1 MATDDNKTCRIAAR
15 KYGNRF
21 ASLTDKISKS
31 GLLVASALV
40 LVFSLPAL
48 GQQGPESLLP
58 EGFGDPAPP
67 PTPVTARPA
76 PNSSASPVGAT
87 SANSVAEHESETEE
101 EDAEEPEL
109 AIRFDVPP
117 SARQSLNDIGILS
130 EASGGFP
137 ANSFG
142 RVDGAFLNQILKRTT
157 GPIASRWGT
166 IMARRLLASRTMT
179 PTGVN
184 GADWT
189 AERAWLLLRMG
200 DSVVARNLVQQVDG
214 ADYTKRLHEV
224 AMQAYLA
231 NGDLAGMCP
240 ISESGARLVNNG
252 RWKMTRAICASL
264 AGEQGNATALINQ
277 GRYQG
282 WVRGVDYLLAE
293 KAVGAGMNG
302 RRSVKIEWENV
313 EGMNPWRFG
322 LSAAVGLEPPESLFA
337 GTGRQIDGWRVQLPM
352 FTPTIRVKYAS
363 NAAALG
369 ILSNRNMVDLYAQ
382 VLADPDAPDA
392 ARAQAENLGNAYT
405 ASGADAKVA
414 AMTSLWTT
422 AAAGADYQASLVMT
436 ARAAALITP
445 DADHQAEADQLIA
458 SMLTAG
464 LDRSAA
470 RWMNVV
476 ADGSL
481 GWALLTLAAPGRVTA
496 ADYGSLDDFFGNDD
510 SSDGHKSRLL
520 LAGLSGLGRIESD
533 ARTDFASDLKINI
546 ARQTAW
552 SKAISAAAE
561 RGEQGTVALM
571 AIAALQAPSWSA
583 VPASHLYYIVRSLRQ
598 VGLEAE
604 ARMIAAEAVTF
615 AG

>member
-1 MATDDNKTCRIAAR
+1 
-15 KYGNRF
+15 
-21 ASLTDKISKS
+21 LTGDE
-31 GLLVASALV
+31 SA
-40 LVFSLPAL
+40 
-48 GQQGPESLLP
+48 
-58 EGFGDPAPP
+58 
-67 PTPVTARPA
+67 
-76 PNSSASPVGAT
+76 
-87 SANSVAEHESETEE
+87 TEE
-101 EDAEEPEL
+101 EGEEEPEL
-109 AIRFDVPP
+109 VIRFDVPP
-117 SARQSLNDIGILS
+117 SARKSLDDIGILS

-137 ANSFG
+137 ADSFG
-142 RVDGAFLNQILKRTT
+142 TLDGAFLSQIVERTQ
-157 GPIASRWGT
+157 GPIASRWAT
-166 IMARRLLASRTMT
+166 IMARRLLASRTNT
-179 PTGVN
+179 PAGVN

-240 ISESGARLVNNG
+240 LTESGVRLVNDG

-264 AGEQGNATALINQ
+264 AGEQGSATAFINQ

-293 KAVGAGMNG
+293 KAVGAGING

-337 GTGRQIDGWRVQLPM
+337 ETGRQVDGWRVQLPM
-352 FTPTIRVKYAS
+352 LTPTIRVKYAPG
-363 NAAALG
+363 AAALG

-382 VLADPDAPDA
+382 VLDDPDAPDA
-392 ARAQAENLGNAYT
+392 ARSQAESLGYAYT

-422 AAAGADYQASLVMT
+422 AATGVDYHGSLVMT
-436 ARAAALITP
+436 ARAAALIAP
-445 DADHQAEADQLIA
+445 SADHQAEADRLIA

-470 RWMNVV
+470 RWIDIV

-496 ADYGSLDDFFGNDD
+496 ADYGSLDDFFDNDG
-510 SSDGHKSRLL
+510 STDGHKSRLL
-520 LAGLSGLGRIESD
+520 LAGLSGLGRIEKD
-533 ARTDFASDLKINI
+533 AGTEFASDLKINI
-546 ARQTAW
+546 SRQTAW
-552 SKAISAAAE
+552 SKAITAAAE

-571 AIAALQAPSWSA
+571 AMAALQAPSWSL
-583 VPASHLYYIVRSLRQ
+583 VPANHLYYIVRSLRQ

-615 AG
+615 A

>member
-1 MATDDNKTCRIAAR
+1 M
-15 KYGNRF
+15 
-21 ASLTDKISKS
+21 TDKITKS

-40 LVFSLPAL
+40 LVFALPAL

-58 EGFGDPAPP
+58 EGFGDPPPP
-67 PTPVTARPA
+67 PTPVAGRPA
-76 PNSSASPVGAT
+76 PTVPGTADGAASQTPSAVTGDADAT
-87 SANSVAEHESETEE
+87 TNEE
-101 EDAEEPEL
+101 EEEEEPEL
-109 AIRFDVPP
+109 VIRFDVPP
-117 SARQSLNDIGILS
+117 AARRSLAAVGIIS

-137 ANSFG
+137 ADSFG
-142 RVDGAFLNQILKRTT
+142 TLDGAFLNQVVERTS

-166 IMARRLLASRTMT
+166 IMARRLLASRTNT
-179 PTGVN
+179 PEGVD

-240 ISESGARLVNNG
+240 LTESGVRLVNNG

-264 AGEQGNATALINQ
+264 AGEQGSATAFINQ

-293 KAVGAGMNG
+293 KAVGAGING

-322 LSAAVGLEPPESLFA
+322 LAAAVGLEPPAALFA
-337 GTGRQIDGWRVQLPM
+337 DTGRQVDGWRVQLPM
-352 FTPTIRVKYAS
+352 FGPAIRAKYAPG
-363 NAAALG
+363 AGALG
-369 ILSNRNMVDLYAQ
+369 ILSNRDMVDLYAQ
-382 VLADPDAPDA
+382 VLDDADAPDA
-392 ARAQAENLGNAYT
+392 VRSQAESLGNAYT
-405 ASGADAKVA
+405 ASGANAKVA
-414 AMTSLWTT
+414 AMASLWTA
-422 AAAGADYQASLVMT
+422 AAAGVDYQGSLVMT
-436 ARAAALITP
+436 ARAAALIAP
-445 DADHQAEADQLIA
+445 NADHQAAADRLIA

-470 RWMNVV
+470 RWIDVV

-481 GWALLTLAAPGRVTA
+481 GWALVTLAAPGRVTA
-496 ADYGSLDDFFGNDD
+496 AEYGSLDNFYGNDG
-510 SSDGHKSRLL
+510 SPKGHKSALL
-520 LAGLSGLGRIESD
+520 LAGLSGLGRIETD
-533 ARTDFASDLKINI
+533 ARTEFASDLKINI
-546 ARQTAW
+546 LQQTAW
-552 SKAISAAAE
+552 SKAITAAAE

-571 AIAALQAPSWSA
+571 AIAGMQAPSWSL
-583 VPASHLYYIVRSLRQ
+583 VPANHLYYIVRSLRQ

-615 AG
+615 G

>member
-1 MATDDNKTCRIAAR
+1 M
-15 KYGNRF
+15 
-21 ASLTDKISKS
+21 TDKISKS

-40 LVFSLPAL
+40 LAFALPAL

-58 EGFGDPAPP
+58 EGFGDPPPP
-67 PTPVTARPA
+67 PTPVAGRPTPNVPGSSNEAA
-76 PNSSASPVGAT
+76 PATPLTGDESA
-87 SANSVAEHESETEE
+87 TEE
-101 EDAEEPEL
+101 EAEEEPEL
-109 AIRFDVPP
+109 AVRFDVPP

-137 ANSFG
+137 ADSFG
-142 RVDGAFLNQILKRTT
+142 ALDGAFLRQIIERTS

-166 IMARRLLASRTMT
+166 IMARRLLASRTNT

-240 ISESGARLVNNG
+240 ITESGVRLVNNG

-264 AGEQGNATALINQ
+264 AGEQGSATAFINQ

-293 KAVGAGMNG
+293 KAVGAGING
-302 RRSVKIEWENV
+302 RGSVKIEWENV

-322 LSAAVGLEPPESLFA
+322 FSAAVGLEPPERLFA
-337 GTGRQIDGWRVQLPM
+337 NTGRQVDGWRVQLPM
-352 FTPTIRVKYAS
+352 FTPTVRAKYAS

-382 VLADPDAPDA
+382 VLDDPDAPDA
-392 ARAQAENLGNAYT
+392 VRARAENLGNAYI
-405 ASGADAKVA
+405 ASGEDDKVA

-422 AAAGADYQASLVMT
+422 AAAGADYHASLVMT
-436 ARAAALITP
+436 ARAAALIVP
-445 DADHQAEADQLIA
+445 DADHQAEADRLIS

-470 RWMNVV
+470 RWIDVV

-481 GWALLTLAAPGRVTA
+481 GWALVTLAAPGRVA
-496 ADYGSLDDFFGNDD
+496 PADYNSLDDFFGNDE
-510 SSDGHKSRLL
+510 SIDGHKSRLL
-520 LAGLSGLGRIESD
+520 LAGLSGLGRIETD
-533 ARTDFASDLKINI
+533 ARREFASDLKVNI
-546 ARQTAW
+546 SRQTPW
-552 SKAISAAAE
+552 SKAITAAAG

-571 AIAALQAPSWSA
+571 AMAALQAPSWSA
-583 VPASHLYYIVRSLRQ
+583 VPTHHLYHIVRSLRQ

-615 AG
+615 A

>member
-1 MATDDNKTCRIAAR
+1 MATDDNGAYRIVAR
-15 KYGNRF
+15 RYGNRF

-67 PTPVTARPA
+67 PTPVTGRPA
-76 PNSSASPVGAT
+76 PNGTGSPVGAT
-87 SANSVAEHESETEE
+87 SATSVTEDESATDE

-142 RVDGAFLNQILKRTT
+142 RLDGAFLNQILKRTT

-166 IMARRLLASRTMT
+166 IMARRLLASRTNT
-179 PTGVN
+179 PAGVN

-302 RRSVKIEWENV
+302 RRSVTIEWENV

-369 ILSNRNMVDLYAQ
+369 ILSNRNIVDLYAQ

-392 ARAQAENLGNAYT
+392 ARAQAESLGNAYS
-405 ASGADAKVA
+405 ASDADAKVA

-436 ARAAALITP
+436 ARAAALIAP
-445 DADHQAEADQLIA
+445 DRDHQAEADQLIA

-464 LDRSAA
+464 LDRSAV
-470 RWMNVV
+470 RWIDVV

-510 SSDGHKSRLL
+510 STDGHKSRLL

-533 ARTDFASDLKINI
+533 ARADFASDLKINI

-571 AIAALQAPSWSA
+571 AMAALQAPSWSA
-583 VPASHLYYIVRSLRQ
+583 VPANHLYYIVRSLRQ

-615 AG
+615 A

>member
-1 MATDDNKTCRIAAR
+1 VTEDESATD
-15 KYGNRF
+15 
-21 ASLTDKISKS
+21 
-31 GLLVASALV
+31 
-40 LVFSLPAL
+40 
-48 GQQGPESLLP
+48 
-58 EGFGDPAPP
+58 
-67 PTPVTARPA
+67 
-76 PNSSASPVGAT
+76 
-87 SANSVAEHESETEE
+87 E

-142 RVDGAFLNQILKRTT
+142 RLDGAFLNQILKRTT

-166 IMARRLLASRTMT
+166 IMARRLLASRTNT
-179 PTGVN
+179 PAGVN

-302 RRSVKIEWENV
+302 RRSVTIEWENV

-337 GTGRQIDGWRVQLPM
+337 STGRQIDGWRVQLPM

-369 ILSNRNMVDLYAQ
+369 ILSNRNIVDLYAQ

-392 ARAQAENLGNAYT
+392 ARAQAESLGNAYS
-405 ASGADAKVA
+405 ASDADAKVA

-436 ARAAALITP
+436 ARAAALIAP
-445 DADHQAEADQLIA
+445 DRDHQAEADQLIA

-470 RWMNVV
+470 RWIDVV

-510 SSDGHKSRLL
+510 STDGHKSRLL

-533 ARTDFASDLKINI
+533 ARADFASDLKINI
-546 ARQTAW
+546 VRQTAW

-571 AIAALQAPSWSA
+571 AMAALQAPSWSA
-583 VPASHLYYIVRSLRQ
+583 VPANHLYYIVRSLRQ

-615 AG
+615 A

>member
-1 MATDDNKTCRIAAR
+1 MATDDMGTYRIAVR
-15 KYGNRF
+15 RYGNRF

-31 GLLVASALV
+31 GLLLASALV

-58 EGFGDPAPP
+58 EGFGDPPPP
-67 PTPVTARPA
+67 PTPPAGRPV
-76 PNSSASPVGAT
+76 PNAAKSPVGDTAAT
-87 SANSVAEHESETEE
+87 PLTEDESATEE
-101 EDAEEPEL
+101 EDEEEPEL
-109 AIRFDVPP
+109 VIRFDVPP
-117 SARQSLNDIGILS
+117 SARKSLDDIGILS

-137 ANSFG
+137 ADSFG
-142 RVDGAFLNQILKRTT
+142 TLDGAFLSQILERTS
-157 GPIASRWGT
+157 GPIASRWAT
-166 IMARRLLASRTMT
+166 IMARRLLASRTNT
-179 PTGVN
+179 PAGVN

-214 ADYTKRLHEV
+214 AAYTKRLHEV

-240 ISESGARLVNNG
+240 LTESGVRLVNNG

-264 AGEQGNATALINQ
+264 AGEQGSATAFINQ

-293 KAVGAGMNG
+293 KAVGAGING

-337 GTGRQIDGWRVQLPM
+337 DTGRQVDGWRVQLPM
-352 FTPTIRVKYAS
+352 FTPTIRAQYAPG
-363 NAAALG
+363 AAALG

-382 VLADPDAPDA
+382 VLDDPDAPDA
-392 ARAQAENLGNAYT
+392 VRSRAESLGYAYT

-414 AMTSLWTT
+414 AMTSLWTA
-422 AAAGADYQASLVMT
+422 AAAGADYQGSLVMT

-445 DADHQAEADQLIA
+445 SDDHQAEADRLIA

-470 RWMNVV
+470 RWIDVV

-496 ADYGSLDDFFGNDD
+496 ADYGSLDDFFDNDG
-510 SSDGHKSRLL
+510 STDGQKSRLL
-520 LAGLSGLGRIESD
+520 LAGLSGLGRIETD
-533 ARTDFASDLKINI
+533 AGTDFAGDLKINI
-546 ARQTAW
+546 FRQTAW
-552 SKAISAAAE
+552 SKAITAAAK

-571 AIAALQAPSWSA
+571 AMAALQAPSWSL
-583 VPASHLYYIVRSLRQ
+583 VPANHLYYIVRSLRQ

-615 AG
+615 A

>member
-58 EGFGDPAPP
+58 EGFGDPAPL

-87 SANSVAEHESETEE
+87 SANSVAEDESETEE

-157 GPIASRWGT
+157 GPIASRWGA

-282 WVRGVDYLLAE
+282 WVRGVDYRLAE

-322 LSAAVGLEPPESLFA
+322 LSAAVGLQPPESLFA

-382 VLADPDAPDA
+382 VLANPDAPDA
-392 ARAQAENLGNAYT
+392 ARAQAKSLENAYA
-405 ASGADAKVA
+405 ASDADAKVA

-533 ARTDFASDLKINI
+533 ARTDFASDLKFNI

-615 AG
+615 A

>member
-58 EGFGDPAPP
+58 EGFGDPAPL

-87 SANSVAEHESETEE
+87 SANSVAEDESETEE

-157 GPIASRWGT
+157 GPIASRWGA

-282 WVRGVDYLLAE
+282 WVRGVDYRLAE

-322 LSAAVGLEPPESLFA
+322 LSAAVGLQPPESLFA

-382 VLADPDAPDA
+382 VLANPDAPDA
-392 ARAQAENLGNAYT
+392 ARAQAKSLENAYA
-405 ASGADAKVA
+405 ASDADAKVA

-436 ARAAALITP
+436 ARAAALIAP

-533 ARTDFASDLKINI
+533 ARTDFASDLKFNI

-615 AG
+615 A

>member
-1 MATDDNKTCRIAAR
+1 MATDDNGTYRIVAR
-15 KYGNRF
+15 RYGNRF

-67 PTPVTARPA
+67 PTPVTGRPA
-76 PNSSASPVGAT
+76 PNGTGSPVGVTSAT
-87 SANSVAEHESETEE
+87 SVTEDESATDE

-142 RVDGAFLNQILKRTT
+142 RLDGAFLNQILKRTT

-166 IMARRLLASRTMT
+166 IMARRLLASRTNT
-179 PTGVN
+179 PAGVN

-302 RRSVKIEWENV
+302 RRSVTIEWENV

-369 ILSNRNMVDLYAQ
+369 ILSNRNIVDLYAQ

-392 ARAQAENLGNAYT
+392 ARAQAESLGNAYS
-405 ASGADAKVA
+405 ASDADAKVA

-436 ARAAALITP
+436 ARAAALIAP
-445 DADHQAEADQLIA
+445 DRDHQAEADQLIA

-470 RWMNVV
+470 RWIDVV

-496 ADYGSLDDFFGNDD
+496 ADYSSLDDFFGNDD

-615 AG
+615 A

>member
-1 MATDDNKTCRIAAR
+1 M
-15 KYGNRF
+15 
-21 ASLTDKISKS
+21 TDKITKS

-58 EGFGDPAPP
+58 EGFGDPPPP
-67 PTPVTARPA
+67 PTPVTGRPTPA
-76 PNSSASPVGAT
+76 VPASPDGSISPAST
-87 SANSVAEHESETEE
+87 TPADGEAAAAEDEE
-101 EDAEEPEL
+101 EEEEEPEL
-109 AIRFDVPP
+109 VIRFDVPP
-117 SARQSLNDIGILS
+117 AARRSLGAVGIIT

-137 ANSFG
+137 ADSFG
-142 RVDGAFLNQILKRTT
+142 SLDGAFLSQVVERTS

-166 IMARRLLASRTMT
+166 IMARRLLASRTNT
-179 PTGVN
+179 PEGIN

-189 AERAWLLLRMG
+189 AKRAWLLLRMG

-214 ADYTKRLHEV
+214 GDYTKRLHEV

-231 NGDLAGMCP
+231 NGDLAGLCP
-240 ISESGARLVNNG
+240 LTDSGVRLVNNG

-264 AGEQGNATALINQ
+264 AGEQGSATAFINQ

-293 KAVGAGMNG
+293 KAVGAGING

-322 LSAAVGLEPPESLFA
+322 LAAAVGLEPPAALFA
-337 GTGRQIDGWRVQLPM
+337 DTGRQVDGWRVQLPM
-352 FTPTIRVKYAS
+352 FGPAIRAKYAPG
-363 NAAALG
+363 AGALG
-369 ILSNRNMVDLYAQ
+369 ILSNRDMVDLYAQ
-382 VLADPDAPDA
+382 VLDDADAPDA
-392 ARAQAENLGNAYT
+392 VRSQAESLGNAYT
-405 ASGADAKVA
+405 ASGANAKVA
-414 AMTSLWTT
+414 AMASLWTA
-422 AAAGADYQASLVMT
+422 AAAGADYQGSLVMT
-436 ARAAALITP
+436 ARAAALIAP
-445 DADHQAEADQLIA
+445 NADHQAAADRLIA

-470 RWMNVV
+470 RWIDVV

-481 GWALLTLAAPGRVTA
+481 GWALVTLAAPGRVTA
-496 ADYGSLDDFFGNDD
+496 AEYGSLDDFYGNDG
-510 SSDGHKSRLL
+510 SPKGHKSALL
-520 LAGLSGLGRIESD
+520 LAGLSGLGRIETD
-533 ARTDFASDLKINI
+533 ARTEFASDLKVNI
-546 ARQTAW
+546 LQQTAW
-552 SKAISAAAE
+552 SKAITAAAE

-571 AIAALQAPSWSA
+571 AIAGMQAPSWSL
-583 VPASHLYYIVRSLRQ
+583 VPANHLYYIVRSLRQ

-615 AG
+615 G

>member
-58 EGFGDPAPP
+58 EGFGDPAPL

-87 SANSVAEHESETEE
+87 SANSVAEDESETEE
-101 EDAEEPEL
+101 EDTEEPEL

-282 WVRGVDYLLAE
+282 WVRGVDYRLAE

-322 LSAAVGLEPPESLFA
+322 LSAAVGLQPPESLFA

-392 ARAQAENLGNAYT
+392 ARAQAKSLENAYA
-405 ASGADAKVA
+405 ASDADAKVA

-436 ARAAALITP
+436 ARAAALIAP

-552 SKAISAAAE
+552 SKAITAAAE

-615 AG
+615 A

>member
-1 MATDDNKTCRIAAR
+1 M
-15 KYGNRF
+15 
-21 ASLTDKISKS
+21 TDKISKR

-67 PTPVTARPA
+67 PTPVAGRPTPNVPGSSNDAA
-76 PNSSASPVGAT
+76 PATPLTGDESA
-87 SANSVAEHESETEE
+87 TEE
-101 EDAEEPEL
+101 EAEEEPEL
-109 AIRFDVPP
+109 AVRFDVPP

-137 ANSFG
+137 ADSFG
-142 RVDGAFLNQILKRTT
+142 ALDGAFLRQIMERTS

-166 IMARRLLASRTMT
+166 IMARRLLASRTNT

-240 ISESGARLVNNG
+240 ITESGVRLVNNG

-264 AGEQGNATALINQ
+264 AGEQGSATAFINQ

-293 KAVGAGMNG
+293 KAVGAGING
-302 RRSVKIEWENV
+302 RGSVKIEWENV

-322 LSAAVGLEPPESLFA
+322 FSAAVGLEPPERLFA
-337 GTGRQIDGWRVQLPM
+337 NTGRQVDGWRVQLPM
-352 FTPTIRVKYAS
+352 FTPTVRAKYAS

-382 VLADPDAPDA
+382 VLDDPDAPDA
-392 ARAQAENLGNAYT
+392 VRARAENLGNAYI
-405 ASGADAKVA
+405 ASGEDDRVA

-422 AAAGADYQASLVMT
+422 AAAGADYHASLVMT
-436 ARAAALITP
+436 ARAAALIVP
-445 DADHQAEADQLIA
+445 DADHQAEADRLIS

-470 RWMNVV
+470 RWIDVV

-481 GWALLTLAAPGRVTA
+481 GWALVTLAAPGRVA
-496 ADYGSLDDFFGNDD
+496 PADYNSLDDFFGNDE
-510 SSDGHKSRLL
+510 SIDGHKSRLL
-520 LAGLSGLGRIESD
+520 LAGLSGLGRIETD
-533 ARTDFASDLKINI
+533 ARREFASDLKVNI
-546 ARQTAW
+546 SRQTPW
-552 SKAISAAAE
+552 SKAITAAAG

-571 AIAALQAPSWSA
+571 AMAALQAPSWSA
-583 VPASHLYYIVRSLRQ
+583 VPTHHLYHIVRSLRQ

-615 AG
+615 A

>member
-58 EGFGDPAPP
+58 EGFGDPAPL

-87 SANSVAEHESETEE
+87 SANSVAEDESETEE
-101 EDAEEPEL
+101 EDTEEPEL

-157 GPIASRWGT
+157 GPIASRWGA

-282 WVRGVDYLLAE
+282 WVRGVDYRLAE

-392 ARAQAENLGNAYT
+392 ARAQAKSLENAYA
-405 ASGADAKVA
+405 ASDADAKVA

-533 ARTDFASDLKINI
+533 ARTDFASDLKFNI

-615 AG
+615 A

>member
-1 MATDDNKTCRIAAR
+1 
-15 KYGNRF
+15 
-21 ASLTDKISKS
+21 LTDKITKS

-67 PTPVTARPA
+67 PMPTAGRPA
-76 PNSSASPVGAT
+76 PNVPGSSDGGASPSPLAGDETAT
-87 SANSVAEHESETEE
+87 AE
-101 EDAEEPEL
+101 EDEEAPEL
-109 AIRFDVPP
+109 VIRFDVPP
-117 SARQSLNDIGILS
+117 AARKSLDDIGILS

-137 ANSFG
+137 EDSFG
-142 RVDGAFLNQILKRTT
+142 SLDGAFLSQILKRTS
-157 GPIASRWGT
+157 GPIASRWAT
-166 IMARRLLASRTMT
+166 IMGRRLLASRTNT
-179 PTGVN
+179 PTGVD

-200 DSVVARNLVQQVDG
+200 DSVVARHLVQKVDG

-240 ISESGARLVNNG
+240 LTESGVRLVKNG
-252 RWKMTRAICASL
+252 RWKMARAICASL
-264 AGEQGNATALINQ
+264 AGEQGSATAFINK

-282 WVRGVDYLLAE
+282 WVRGVDYFLAE
-293 KAVGAGMNG
+293 KAVGAGINV
-302 RRSVKIEWENV
+302 RRSVKIEWGNV

-322 LSAAVGLEPPESLFA
+322 LSAALGLEPPESLFA
-337 GTGRQIDGWRVQLPM
+337 DTGRQVDGWRVQLPM
-352 FTPTIRVKYAS
+352 FTPTIRAKYAS

-369 ILSNRNMVDLYAQ
+369 VLSNRNMVDLYAQ
-382 VLADPDAPDA
+382 VLDDPDAPDA
-392 ARAQAENLGNAYT
+392 VLSQAESLGNAYT

-436 ARAAALITP
+436 ARAAALIAP
-445 DADHQAEADQLIA
+445 SGDHKAEADRLIA

-470 RWMNVV
+470 QWIDVV

-481 GWALLTLAAPGRVTA
+481 AWALLTLAAPGQVTA
-496 ADYGSLDDFFGNDD
+496 ADYGSLDDFFDNYG
-510 SSDGHKSRLL
+510 SAGGHKSRLL
-520 LAGLSGLGRIESD
+520 LAGLSGLGRIEGD
-533 ARTDFASDLKINI
+533 ARTEFASDLKINVSQ
-546 ARQTAW
+546 QTAW
-552 SKAISAAAE
+552 SNAITAAAE

-571 AIAALQAPSWSA
+571 AMAALQAPSWTQ
-583 VPASHLYYIVRSLRQ
+583 VPAHHLYYIVRSLRR

-615 AG
+615 A

>member
-1 MATDDNKTCRIAAR
+1 M
-15 KYGNRF
+15 
-21 ASLTDKISKS
+21 TDKITKS

-40 LVFSLPAL
+40 LVFALPAL

-58 EGFGDPAPP
+58 EGFGDPPPP
-67 PTPVTARPA
+67 PTPVAGRPA
-76 PNSSASPVGAT
+76 PTVPGTADGVASQTPSTVTGDADAT
-87 SANSVAEHESETEE
+87 TDEE
-101 EDAEEPEL
+101 EEEEEPEL
-109 AIRFDVPP
+109 VIRFDVPP
-117 SARQSLNDIGILS
+117 AARRSLAAVGIIS

-137 ANSFG
+137 ADSFG
-142 RVDGAFLNQILKRTT
+142 TLDGAFLNQVVERTS

-166 IMARRLLASRTMT
+166 IMARRLLASRTNT
-179 PTGVN
+179 PEGVD

-240 ISESGARLVNNG
+240 LTESGVRLVNNG

-264 AGEQGNATALINQ
+264 AGEQGSATAFINQ

-293 KAVGAGMNG
+293 KAVGAGING

-322 LSAAVGLEPPESLFA
+322 LAAAVGLEPPAALFA
-337 GTGRQIDGWRVQLPM
+337 DTGRQVDGWRVQLPM
-352 FTPTIRVKYAS
+352 FGPAIRAKYAPG
-363 NAAALG
+363 AGALG
-369 ILSNRNMVDLYAQ
+369 ILSNRDMVDLYAQ
-382 VLADPDAPDA
+382 VLDDADAPDA
-392 ARAQAENLGNAYT
+392 VRSQAESLGNAYT
-405 ASGADAKVA
+405 ASGANAKVA
-414 AMTSLWTT
+414 AMASLWTA
-422 AAAGADYQASLVMT
+422 AAAGVDYHGSLVMT
-436 ARAAALITP
+436 ARAAALIAP
-445 DADHQAEADQLIA
+445 SADHQAAADRLIA

-470 RWMNVV
+470 RWIDVV

-481 GWALLTLAAPGRVTA
+481 GWALVTLAAPGRVTA
-496 ADYGSLDDFFGNDD
+496 AEYGSLDNFYGNDG
-510 SSDGHKSRLL
+510 SPKGHKSALL
-520 LAGLSGLGRIESD
+520 LAGLSGLGRIETD
-533 ARTDFASDLKINI
+533 ARTEFASDLKINI
-546 ARQTAW
+546 LQQTAW
-552 SKAISAAAE
+552 SKAITAAAE

-571 AIAALQAPSWSA
+571 AIAGMQAPSWSL
-583 VPASHLYYIVRSLRQ
+583 VPANHLYYIVRSLRQ

-615 AG
+615 G